1 MSQMEKSSLNILTDS
16 GGRCFR
22 KQGHPRSAEEGQ
34 GWEQT
39 EVCDTLNV
47 FDNTDGRTPI
57 LIVEFMNG

>member
-1 MSQMEKSSLNILTDS
+1 MSQTEKSSSNILTDR

-22 KQGHPRSAEEGQ
+22 KQGHPMSAEDGQ
-34 GWEQT
+34 GWEHT

-57 LIVEFMNG
+57 LIVEILDE